1 MSRRFIRSGDLE
13 RNFYSASWQNSTN
26 NPPQP
31 LKWWRKP
38 LPNLRSFRILLTVFA
53 KSESC
58 LSCHCYPTT
67 HHPKQPEQFCFL
79 RQWRKSPSCHLSFSL
94 LSLFSGVSLF
104 SLSLLF
110 GKIYMLN
117 LNINLTAVYLS
128 VSSAE
133 ISVYSYCAEMVRLV
147 HYKAL
152 TTVET
157 DVTSCIFTRRYTK
170 WRSDVCLY
178 QKVGHRSE
186 TNAGFCSSAFSLTF
200 K

>member
-1 MSRRFIRSGDLE
+1 MFITYGDLE

-31 LKWWRKP
+31 LKWWRKKP
-38 LPNLRSFRILLTVFA
+38 LSNLRSFRILFA

-94 LSLFSGVSLF
+94 LSLFSGVSFLGR
-104 SLSLLF
+104 STYS
-110 GKIYMLN
+110 I
-117 LNINLTAVYLS
+117 
-128 VSSAE
+128 AE
-133 ISVYSYCAEMVRLV
+133 ISVYSYCAEAVRLV

-152 TTVET
+152 TTAEW
-157 DVTSCIFTRRYTK
+157 RYMK
-170 WRSDVCLY
+170 WRL
-178 QKVGHRSE
+178 
-186 TNAGFCSSAFSLTF
+186 SLPESQTRVWN
-200 K
+200 KCWLL